1 MYASVSE
8 AGRPIAVVFDLDG
21 VLTDTAELHFQSWM
35 DLAGEFDIPFDRQ
48 ANEQLRGLSRRESL
62 RLFLGTHAAR
72 FTPEQ
77 QTAIMDSKNQRYV
90 ERVSRMTPADALPGA
105 RELLV
110 ALRERGVRT
119 AVASSSKN
127 ARPVLEK
134 LEMGELLDAIV
145 DGHDAPASKPDPQA
159 FLLAAERLDVPPA
172 RCVVIE
178 DAESGVAGALVA
190 GMKVVGVG
198 PVQRVGAAH
207 RVVSAVR
214 DLTAEAVLS
223 LLDA

>member
-1 MYASVSE
+1 
-8 AGRPIAVVFDLDG
+8 VVFDLDG

-35 DLAGEFDIPFDRQ
+35 DLAREFDIPFDRQ
-48 ANEQLRGLSRRESL
+48 ANEQLRGLSRPESL
-62 RLFLGTHAAR
+62 RLFLGTHASR

-77 QTAIMDSKNQRYV
+77 QTAIMDAKNKLYV
-90 ERVSRMTPADALPGA
+90 ERVRRMTPADALPGA

-127 ARPVLEK
+127 ARPVLDK
-134 LEMGELLDAIV
+134 LDMGALLDAVV
-145 DGHDAPASKPDPQA
+145 DGHDAPASKPDPLV
-159 FLLAAERLDVPPA
+159 FLLAAERVGVPPA
-172 RCVVIE
+172 KCVVVE
-178 DAESGVAGALVA
+178 DAESGVAGALAA

-207 RVVSAVR
+207 RVVSAMR
-214 DLTAEAVLS
+214 DLTAETVLS
-223 LLDA
+223 LVDA